1 MSSNLVV
8 INVPDYFSSLRPMEI
23 LGMKRI
29 GSPNDGGYVVPLA
42 AIFQADGLLSLGVS
56 DDWSFDKEFKEINPA
71 TVIHAYDHTIS
82 SGVFFSRFLKS
93 LLKFLLASSTLAN
106 TKHALETFLAYPQF
120 FNGTIAHHFREAIG
134 SKKNANATDVKK
146 AISRLGKEKLF
157 IKCDIE
163 GSEYEIIEDVLEF
176 QSRIVC
182 LTIEFHHLGT
192 RREEFMNAIRKLQ
205 SFLTIVHVHGN
216 NWGSL
221 TSDGFPEV
229 IELTMVRSDI
239 FLQYQAPHSNSAS
252 VFDAPNNPLEREYRL
267 NWNIRP

>member
-1 MSSNLVV
+1 
-8 INVPDYFSSLRPMEI
+8 MEI

-29 GSPNDGGYVVPLA
+29 GSPNDGGYVVPCV
-42 AIFQADGLLSLGVS
+42 AIFEADALLSLGIS

-82 SGVFFSRFLKS
+82 SGIFFIRFLKS
-93 LLKFLLASSTLAN
+93 LLKSLLALSTFAN
-106 TKHALETFLAYPQF
+106 AKHALETFLAYPKF
-120 FNGTIAHHFREAIG
+120 FNGTIAHHFRESIG
-134 SKKNANATDVKK
+134 LKYVNSADLKK
-146 AISRLGKEKLF
+146 AISRFGREKLF

-163 GSEYEIIEDVLEF
+163 GSEYEIIEDLLEF

-192 RREEFMNAIRKLQ
+192 RREEFISAIIKLQ

-221 TSDGFPEV
+221 TSDGFPDV
-229 IELTMVRSDI
+229 IELTMIRSDI
-239 FLQYQAPHSNSAS
+239 FLRHQAPPSKSTS
-252 VFDAPNNPLEREYRL
+252 MFDAPNNPLARDYRL
-267 NWNIRP
+267 NWTIRP